1 MMEDRFSTPSGVP
14 RRERRGARQTAGA
27 RNRRSTP
34 RGAPRRP
41 PLVSLVIPTLNE
53 ARNLPHVF
61 GALPD
66 GLHEVVLVDGGSTD
80 DTVEVARRLRPDV
93 VIVRQ
98 ARSGKGNALASG
110 FAACTGDAIVMID
123 ADGSTDPTEITK
135 FVETLINGAEFAKGS
150 RFGQGGHSED
160 ITPLRR
166 VGNEGLNMV
175 VNTLFKTRFTDLCYG
190 YNAFWRRVVPVM
202 DLPSTELPPR
212 PDGKKLWGDGF
223 EIETL
228 INIRVAGSGV
238 RVKEVSSIER
248 LRIHGTSNLNTFRD
262 GARVLRTIFSEFHRM
277 TLQRRAA
284 AKATASSKRRTLSKI
299 VPVLAVPGGN
309 WYGRVDA
316 LLTAE
321 EFAEKSEAA

>member
-1 MMEDRFSTPSGVP
+1 
-14 RRERRGARQTAGA
+14 
-27 RNRRSTP
+27 
-34 RGAPRRP
+34 
-41 PLVSLVIPTLNE
+41 LVSLVIPTLNE

-98 ARSGKGNALASG
+98 ARAGKGNALASG

-123 ADGSTDPTEITK
+123 ADGSTDPAEITK

-150 RFGQGGHSED
+150 RFGEGGHSED

-166 VGNEGLNMV
+166 VGNEGLNVV

-202 DLPSTELPPR
+202 DLPSIELAAR

-238 RVKEVSSIER
+238 RIKEVSSIER

-277 TLQRRAA
+277 TVQRRAA
-284 AKATASSKRRTLSKI
+284 AKATAPSKRRTLSKI

-316 LLTAE
+316 LLNAE
-321 EFAEKSEAA
+321 ETIAEKSEAA